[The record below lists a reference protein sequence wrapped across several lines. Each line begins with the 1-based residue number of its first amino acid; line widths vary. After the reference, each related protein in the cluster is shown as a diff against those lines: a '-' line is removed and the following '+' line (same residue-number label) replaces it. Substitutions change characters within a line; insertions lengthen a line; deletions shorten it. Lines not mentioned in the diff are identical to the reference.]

1 MEKFKGLTERQ
12 NFPLIQGSNEKV
24 PKIKVVT
31 FDEIYNFAFRPKFKG
46 AINLKL
52 FLNPSKLPFANKHN
66 LSFKILNVTMC
77 INISFCKGKN
87 EKQDMHFNS
96 SQNLKILPFVKLFC
110 KKDSALF

>member
-1 MEKFKGLTERQ
+1 MHRGLPLVVSIESVSFSSSESKFGTSVNSAMFGQKEEEERSKGGFVNLQKFRGLTERQ

-52 FLNPSKLPFANKHN
+52 F
-66 LSFKILNVTMC
+66 
-77 INISFCKGKN
+77 
-87 EKQDMHFNS
+87 
-96 SQNLKILPFVKLFC
+96 
-110 KKDSALF
+110 